1 VPEAKLPVLPLVSG
15 LRGHLAPLLD
25 PVVAAFRERAKVEIV
40 PTEAETVAAE
50 PAHVL
55 LVLSGGTEGEA
66 LTFAE
71 RARGPIVL
79 LSHPGHNSL
88 PAALEI
94 AARLRQDGRPV
105 RLVHLGAESCALSAL
120 AQANALA
127 RALRGKR
134 VGLVGGPSPWLV
146 ASSPDPSVL
155 SEKLGIRVVE
165 FPLETVLALLPEDGA
180 DRPSGDGVG
189 IGEEGRQMAGRV
201 YTALGRLVR
210 EEGLAA
216 LTIACF
222 GLLPHRITACWALC
236 RLSDEGIPG
245 GCEGDLPA
253 LLALVV
259 AQELTDGPG
268 FLANPA
274 DVDLKWETLTL
285 AHCTVPL
292 RLTESHRLRTH
303 FESGLG
309 LAVEGNVRPGP
320 HTLARFGGAHLEQG
334 FFVEGAVVDEEVARE
349 DLCRTQV
356 LFKMPKGAIERLL
369 AEPLG
374 NHHVLVPG
382 HRRAVLTEF
391 RDLFL
396 AGQS

>member
-1 VPEAKLPVLPLVSG
+1 MPEAKLLVLPLVSG
-15 LRGHLAPLLD
+15 LRGHLSPLLD
-25 PVVAAFRERAKVEIV
+25 SAIAAFRERAKVEIV
-40 PTEAETVAAE
+40 SADAEAVAAE

-66 LTFAE
+66 LAFAE
-71 RARGPIVL
+71 RARGPILL
-79 LSHPGHNSL
+79 LSHSGHNSL

-105 RLVHLGAESCALSAL
+105 RLVHLGADSRALPAV

-134 VGLVGGPSPWLV
+134 VGLVGDPSPWLV

-155 SEKLGIRVVE
+155 LEKLGIHVVE
-165 FPLETVLALLPEDGA
+165 LPLDAVLARLPEEGA
-180 DRPSGDGVG
+180 DLPVGDGVG
-189 IGEEGRQMAGRV
+189 IGEEERRMAARV
-201 YTALGRLVR
+201 HAALGRLVR
-210 EEGLAA
+210 EEALAA

-222 GLLPHRITACWALC
+222 GLLPHRMTACWAVC
-236 RLSDEGIPG
+236 RLSDEGVPG

-259 AQELTDGPG
+259 AQELTGGPG

-274 DVDLKWETLTL
+274 DVDLKRETVTL

-292 RLTESHRLRTH
+292 GLTRSHRLRMH

-309 LAVEGNVRPGP
+309 LAVAGEVKPGP
-320 HTLARFGGAHLEQG
+320 YTLVRFGGRCLEHG
-334 FFVEGAVVDEEVARE
+334 FFVEGMVLAEDVGRD

-369 AEPLG
+369 GEPLG
-374 NHHVLVPG
+374 NHHVLIPG
-382 HRRAVLTEF
+382 HHRAVLTEF
-391 RDLFL
+391 GDLFL
-396 AGQS
+396 AGQR